1 MRQAAEAAIPL
12 RLGELPELILR
23 DRDIY
28 VVIRRAGGAA
38 RCAAPRLETSRSEE
52 RLHRRVPVDEGRR
65 WRRRHR
71 ENGCWCSRNK
81 RRPYVS
87 LIWCSTPSGHGNG
100 LRPWIRNNGRRTAY
114 EPLNLTLDLEYA
126 HVSGHPRNPVSNR
139 RAGCTI
145 WSTFQAALFLW
156 DRGA

>member
-81 RRPYVS
+81 LDLVQ
-87 LIWCSTPSGHGNG
+87 HA
-100 LRPWIRNNGRRTAY
+100 IRSWKRAQ
-114 EPLNLTLDLEYA
+114 TLD
-126 HVSGHPRNPVSNR
+126 SKQR
-139 RAGCTI
+139 
-145 WSTFQAALFLW
+145 
-156 DRGA
+156 